1 MVNEVC
7 ERLKKGAELGCT
19 GEGKWPSVGK
29 NNKSAYEEGKKME
42 DFMYGPFKA
51 REMPWKTWKTSPV
64 TMKPMQSY
72 WNKWYFM
79 LPRTCMTY

>member
-51 REMPWKTWKTSPV
+51 REMPWKT
-64 TMKPMQSY
+64 
-72 WNKWYFM
+72 
-79 LPRTCMTY
+79 